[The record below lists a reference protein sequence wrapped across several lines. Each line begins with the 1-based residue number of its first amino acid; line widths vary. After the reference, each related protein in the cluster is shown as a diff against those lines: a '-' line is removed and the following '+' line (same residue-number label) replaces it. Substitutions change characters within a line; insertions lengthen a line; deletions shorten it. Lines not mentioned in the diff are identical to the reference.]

1 VIEIEIEDEAWTAAL
16 PDAGVV
22 AERAATAALGSVEG
36 DVVVL
41 LTDDEGVRD
50 LNARFRDRDRPTNV
64 LSFPAAESAA
74 PHLGDL
80 VLLTDDEGVRDLNAR
95 FRDRDRPT
103 NVLSFP
109 AAESAAPHLGDLV
122 LAYGVCAAEAEAQGK
137 TLADHLSHLTVH
149 GVLHL
154 LGRDHE
160 AEDEAETMEGEERS
174 ILASLGVADPYR
186 GDDRSRGDA

>member
-1 VIEIEIEDEAWTAAL
+1 MIEVEIEDAAWSDAL
-16 PDAGVV
+16 PEAAAIV
-22 AERAATAALGSVEG
+22 ERAAAAALEGGEG

-41 LTDDEGVRD
+41 LSDDAAVRD
-50 LNARFRDRDRPTNV
+50 I
-64 LSFPAAESAA
+64 
-74 PHLGDL
+74 
-80 VLLTDDEGVRDLNAR
+80 NAR

-122 LAYGVCAAEAEAQGK
+122 LAFGVCTAEAEAQGK

-160 AEDEAETMEGEERS
+160 DEAEAEAMEAEERS
-174 ILASLGVADPYR
+174 ILARLGVSDPYTDHEPPHR
-186 GDDRSRGDA
+186 DA

>member
-1 VIEIEIEDEAWTAAL
+1 MIEVEIGDEAWTAAL
-16 PDAGVV
+16 PGAAAV
-22 AERAATAALGSVEG
+22 AERAAAAALGAVEG

-41 LTDDEGVRD
+41 LTDD
-50 LNARFRDRDRPTNV
+50 
-64 LSFPAAESAA
+64 AA
-74 PHLGDL
+74 
-80 VLLTDDEGVRDLNAR
+80 VQDLNAR

-122 LAYGVCAAEAEAQGK
+122 LAFGVCAAEAEAQGK
-137 TLADHLSHLTVH
+137 SLADHLSHLTVH

-160 AEDEAETMEGEERS
+160 DEAEADEMEAEERG

-186 GDDRSRGDA
+186 ADADA

>member
-1 VIEIEIEDEAWTAAL
+1 MIEVEVEDAAWTAAL
-16 PDAGVV
+16 PEAAAV
-22 AERAATAALGSVEG
+22 AERAAAAALGAVEG

-41 LTDDEGVRD
+41 LTDDAAVQD
-50 LNARFRDRDRPTNV
+50 LNARFRGRDR
-64 LSFPAAESAA
+64 S
-74 PHLGDL
+74 
-80 VLLTDDEGVRDLNAR
+80 
-95 FRDRDRPT
+95 T

-122 LAYGVCAAEAEAQGK
+122 LAYGVCAAEAGAQGK
-137 TLADHLSHLTVH
+137 TLADHLAHLTVH

-160 AEDEAETMEGEERS
+160 AEAEAEEMEAEERS

-186 GDDRSRGDA
+186 ADAQA